1 MKNSEKNKKIWVDK
15 CTDTL
20 KLAGRSEKT
29 RLNYKSA
36 LFRFLNFFDNNT
48 IIKNLNENDIIN
60 YIQEDFIKK
69 NRAGDTYNL
78 NICAIRYMYSI
89 CFDKE
94 LNKKKL
100 PSIKLK
106 KRLPTILQKNIFIHI
121 INNEKNLNHKC
132 WLLLAFCCGLRVEEV
147 ANIKIEN
154 IYSNEHKLKVLGKG
168 NKERFTIL
176 PDVVIKFLR
185 KFYSSKNM
193 SHKTGYLFKG
203 SNNNQHINSKTIVNY
218 FSYLKKTYNLD
229 KNITFHSLRHSFATY
244 YLMNGG
250 DLLMLKSM
258 LGHKNLTST
267 SIYVHLAQDF
277 NNIKGIDYA
286 K

>member
-1 MKNSEKNKKIWVDK
+1 MENSEKNKKKWVDK
-15 CTDTL
+15 CMDTL
-20 KLAGRSEKT
+20 KLTGRSEKT

-36 LFRFLNFFDNNT
+36 LFRFLNFYDKKTN
-48 IIKNLNENDIIN
+48 IKNLNENDIIN

-69 NRAGDTYNL
+69 NCAGDTYNL

-89 CFDKE
+89 CFDKD

-100 PSIKLK
+100 PSVKLK
-106 KRLPTILQKNIFIHI
+106 KRLPTIMPKSTFIYI
-121 INNEKNLNHKC
+121 INHEKKLNHKC

-147 ANIKIEN
+147 ANIRIEN
-154 IYSNEHKLKVLGKG
+154 IYSHEHKLKILGKG

-176 PDVVIKFLR
+176 PDVVIKYLR
-185 KFYSSKNM
+185 MFYLFKNM
-193 SHKTGYLFKG
+193 SDKTGYLFKG
-203 SNNNQHINSKTIVNY
+203 TNNNQHINSKTIINY
-218 FSYLKKTYNLD
+218 FSNLKKNYNLD
-229 KNITFHSLRHSFATY
+229 KNITFHCLRHSFATY

-258 LGHKNLTST
+258 LGHKTLTST

-277 NNIKGIDYA
+277 NNLEGIKYV
-286 K
+286 

>member
-48 IIKNLNENDIIN
+48 IIKILNENDIIN